1 MVETFDSSCFLCLRF
16 LNEFLKNALLA
27 VVNRDVDV
35 VFPVQVFRQVLCRID
50 TAMLPARTSEGEH
63 QVGETTFHVTLH
75 VEISQLIN
83 AFEELKN
90 FAILLKELNHWGVQ
104 TREFF
109 VGFIFPRIVR
119 GATVKY
125 VSASVAATI
134 GWDAAL
140 FVGETEY
147 TYV

>member
-1 MVETFDSSCFLCLRF
+1 MVYR
-16 LNEFLKNALLA
+16 N
-27 VVNRDVDV
+27 VDV
-35 VFPVQVFRQVLCRID
+35 VFLMQMFRQVLRGVD

-63 QVGETTFHVTLH
+63 QVGETTLHITLH
-75 VEISQLIN
+75 VEICQLIN

-90 FAILLKELNHWGVQ
+90 FAIILKELNHWGVQ

-125 VSASVAATI
+125 VSTSVAATI

-140 FVGETEY
+140 LVGETEH
-147 TYV
+147 TNV

>member
-1 MVETFDSSCFLCLRF
+1 M
-16 LNEFLKNALLA
+16 
-27 VVNRDVDV
+27 VNRNVDV
-35 VFPVQVFRQVLCRID
+35 VFLMQMFRQVLCRID

-75 VEISQLIN
+75 VEVGQLIN

-109 VGFIFPRIVR
+109 VGLIFPWVVR
-119 GATVKY
+119 GATIEY

-134 GWDAAL
+134 GWNAAL
-140 FVGETEY
+140 LVGETEH
-147 TYV
+147 TNV